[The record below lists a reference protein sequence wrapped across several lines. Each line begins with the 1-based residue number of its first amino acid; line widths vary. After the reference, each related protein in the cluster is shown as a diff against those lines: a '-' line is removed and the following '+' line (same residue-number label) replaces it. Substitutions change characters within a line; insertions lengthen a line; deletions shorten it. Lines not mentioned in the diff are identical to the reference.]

1 MENELFDIAIIGG
14 GIVGAATFYQL
25 QKHHPSLNI
34 ILIEKESRLAYHQ
47 TGNNSGVMHSGLYYK
62 PGSLKAKNC
71 VEGRKALVKFAREN
85 NIPHDVCGK
94 IVVAVDET
102 ELPYLD
108 KIFATGIENGIEG
121 IEKINAEQ
129 IKEHEP
135 HCVGIAGIW
144 VPCTGIIDYV
154 KATDKMVEIAL
165 SINPK
170 SKLEL
175 NTEAVSFN
183 KENDINIITTDKKT
197 YRSRF
202 IIFCGGLQAD
212 RLARKDDVDLK
223 EKVVGFRGDYYELTE
238 SAKHKIKNLIYPV
251 PNPDFPFL
259 GVHFTRMTNGEIE
272 CGPNAVFTFKR
283 EGYGKTDF
291 NWKDTIDALSY
302 GGTWKLF
309 FKNMSF
315 GINEYRRAFSKK
327 LFLKTLQRMVPGLA
341 MKDIKPGRSGVRAML
356 LSADGDTRDDFRIE
370 YKDTSI
376 HVLNAPSPAATA
388 SLAIGDNIREMAEK
402 HFDLKMISRLDQQLL
417 NSISKTE

>member
-1 MENELFDIAIIGG
+1 LENEIFDIAIIGG

-25 QKHHPSLNI
+25 QRRHPSLKI
-34 ILIEKESRLAYHQ
+34 ILLEKESHLAAHQ

-71 VEGRKALVKFAREN
+71 VEGRKALVKFAEEN
-85 NIPHDVCGK
+85 NIPYDVCGK
-94 IVVAVDET
+94 IVVASEEA
-102 ELPYLD
+102 ELPYLE
-108 KIFATGIENGIEG
+108 KIFATALQNGIEG
-121 IEKINAEQ
+121 IEKISAEQ

-135 HCVGIAGIW
+135 FCVGIAGIW

-154 KATDKMVEIAL
+154 RATDKMVEIAL

-170 SKLEL
+170 SELAL
-175 NTEAVSFN
+175 NTEATSFQKGN
-183 KENDINIITTDKKT
+183 GINIISTNKKS
-197 YRSRF
+197 YRSKYT
-202 IIFCGGLQAD
+202 IFCGGLQAD
-212 RLARKDDVDLK
+212 RLAHEDGVNIK

-238 SAKHKIKNLIYPV
+238 GAKHKIKNLIYPV

-291 NWKDTIDALSY
+291 DWKDTIDALSY
-302 GGTWKLF
+302 RGTWKLF
-309 FKNMSF
+309 FRNMAF

-327 LFLKTLQRMVPGLA
+327 LFLKTLQRLVPSLT
-341 MKDIKPGRSGVRAML
+341 MDDIKPGRSGVRAML
-356 LSADGDTRDDFRIE
+356 LSEDGDTRDDFRIE
-370 YKDTSI
+370 YRDTSI

-402 HFDLKMISRLDQQLL
+402 HFDLAGVP
-417 NSISKTE
+417 T

>member
-1 MENELFDIAIIGG
+1 LENKIFDIAIIGG
-14 GIVGAATFYQL
+14 GIVGAATFYQI
-25 QKHHPSLNI
+25 QKHHPQI
-34 ILIEKESRLAYHQ
+34 KIVLIEKESHLAFHQ

-71 VEGRKALVKFAREN
+71 VEGRKALVKFAEEN

-94 IVVAVDET
+94 IVVATDPS

-121 IEKINAEQ
+121 IEKINAQQ

-154 KATDKMVEIAL
+154 KATEKMVEIAL
-165 SINPK
+165 NTNSE
-170 SKLEL
+170 SELVL
-175 NTEAVSFN
+175 NTEATSFE
-183 KENDINIITTDKKT
+183 KENKNNLICTNKKN

-212 RLARKDDVDLK
+212 RLAKKDHVQLK

-238 SAKHKIKNLIYPV
+238 AGKPKIKNLIYPV

-291 NWKDTIDALSY
+291 NWRDTLDALSY
-302 GGTWKLF
+302 VGTWKLF
-309 FKNMSF
+309 FQNISF

-327 LFLKTLQRMVPGLA
+327 LFLKTLQRLIPDLTMD
-341 MKDIKPGRSGVRAML
+341 DIKPGRSGVRAML
-356 LSADGDTRDDFRIE
+356 LSEDGDTRDDFRIE
-370 YKDTSI
+370 YKDSSI

-388 SLAIGDNIREMAEK
+388 SLAIGENIREMAEK
-402 HFDLKMISRLDQQLL
+402 HFLL
-417 NSISKTE
+417 

>member
-1 MENELFDIAIIGG
+1 MEKEIFDIAIIGG

-25 QKHHPSLNI
+25 QKHHPSLKI
-34 ILIEKESRLAYHQ
+34 ILIEKEERLAFHQ

-71 VEGRKALVKFAREN
+71 VEGRKALVKFAEEN

-94 IVVAVDET
+94 VVVAIDES

-108 KIFATGIENGIEG
+108 KIFATGLENKIEG
-121 IEKINAEQ
+121 IEKITAEQ

-135 HCVGIAGIW
+135 FCVGIAGIW

-165 SINPK
+165 AINPE
-170 SKLEL
+170 SQLEL
-175 NTEAVSFN
+175 NTEANSFE
-183 KENDINIITTDKKT
+183 KENRINLIDSNKKT

-202 IIFCGGLQAD
+202 TIFCGGLQAD
-212 RLARKDDVDLK
+212 RLARRDHIKLK

-238 SAKHKIKNLIYPV
+238 EAKHKIKNLIYPV

-309 FKNMSF
+309 FQNMSF
-315 GINEYRRAFSKK
+315 GINEYRRAFSKN
-327 LFLKTLQRMVPGLA
+327 LFLKTLQRLVPSLT
-341 MKDIKPGRSGVRAML
+341 MDDIKPGRSGVRAML
-356 LSADGDTRDDFRIE
+356 LSEDGDTRDDFRIE

-388 SLAIGDNIREMAEK
+388 SLAIGGNIREMAEK
-402 HFDLKMISRLDQQLL
+402 HFDLAAVRPKA
-417 NSISKTE
+417 

>member
-1 MENELFDIAIIGG
+1 MENEIFDIAIIGG

-25 QKHHPSLNI
+25 QKHHPSLKI
-34 ILIEKESRLAYHQ
+34 ILIEKEERLAFHQ

-71 VEGRKALVKFAREN
+71 VEGRKALVKFAEEN

-94 IVVAVDET
+94 VVVAIDKS

-108 KIFATGIENGIEG
+108 KIFATGLENKIEG
-121 IEKINAEQ
+121 IKKINAEQ

-135 HCVGIAGIW
+135 YCVGIAGIW

-154 KATDKMVEIAL
+154 AATNKMVELAL
-165 SINPK
+165 AINPA
-170 SKLEL
+170 SQLEL
-175 NTEAVSFN
+175 KTEANAFE
-183 KENDINIITTDKKT
+183 KENGINIIETDRKT

-212 RLARKDDVDLK
+212 RIARKDHVNLK
-223 EKVVGFRGDYYELTE
+223 EKVVGFRGDYYELKE
-238 SAKHKIKNLIYPV
+238 EAKHKIKNLIYPV

-291 NWKDTIDALSY
+291 NWKDTVDALTY

-309 FKNMSF
+309 FRNMSF

-327 LFLKTLQRMVPGLA
+327 LFLKTLQRLVPSLT
-341 MKDIKPGRSGVRAML
+341 MNDIKPGRSGVRAML
-356 LSADGDTRDDFRIE
+356 LSEDGDTRDDFRIE

-402 HFDLKMISRLDQQLL
+402 HFDLTSIHLL
-417 NSISKTE
+417 KEN